1 MQWEESFMKKNDR
14 KVKSLKLN
22 RETLIRLGSEE
33 MTKAQGAGFDCTG
46 CDSGCG
52 IFPQIEA

>member
-1 MQWEESFMKKNDR
+1 MKKNER

-33 MTKAQGAGFDCTG
+33 MTKALGAAGFDCTG

-52 IFPQIEA
+52 IFPEIH